1 MTINA
6 VVKCRMPNKP
16 LAIMAADVKTQ
27 TSALRENISDY
38 PQCCLLDAATIAS
51 AKTCVT

>member
-6 VVKCRMPNKP
+6 VVKCRMPKKP

-27 TSALRENISDY
+27 VYMLRKNISDY
-38 PQCCLLDAATIAS
+38 PQCS
-51 AKTCVT
+51 AMKPPQ